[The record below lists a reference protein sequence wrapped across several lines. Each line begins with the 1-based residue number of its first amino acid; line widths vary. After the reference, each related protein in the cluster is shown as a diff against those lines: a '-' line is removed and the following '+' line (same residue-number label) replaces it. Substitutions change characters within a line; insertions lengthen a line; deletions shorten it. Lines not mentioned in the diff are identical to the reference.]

1 MIQVMGFPPFPGDD
15 SSPDWQILLHG
26 HFLPYA
32 LPTFFFAQFNPVSV
46 SYTPLDNSK
55 KFLSPCS
62 IILSNICKWLLFLL
76 SHYLA
81 QPIWIRSFI
90 FSCYPLPLAFSNF
103 FGICA
108 QNLSL
113 KKNVLTA
120 LKWKCPNLGM
130 RLFSQKLLVESHTHW
145 VSCTYTFSCYIKQ
158 LRFLIQMFPVQIL
171 SHETSFS
178 ALGMIRRKD
187 QYCDRWKGYFSHRS
201 CRNNLE
207 EVLLLWKRDTVFP
220 KRKF

>member
-1 MIQVMGFPPFPGDD
+1 MIQVMGFPPLPGDD

-32 LPTFFFAQFNPVSV
+32 LPTVFFAQFNPVSV

-81 QPIWIRSFI
+81 QSIWIGSFI
-90 FSCYPLPLAFSNF
+90 FSCYPLPLAFSIF
-103 FGICA
+103 WYLCS
-108 QNLSL
+108 NLSL
-113 KKNVLTA
+113 KKNVPTA

-145 VSCTYTFSCYIKQ
+145 VSCTYIFSCYIK
-158 LRFLIQMFPVQIL
+158 
-171 SHETSFS
+171 
-178 ALGMIRRKD
+178 
-187 QYCDRWKGYFSHRS
+187 
-201 CRNNLE
+201 
-207 EVLLLWKRDTVFP
+207 
-220 KRKF
+220 

>member
-1 MIQVMGFPPFPGDD
+1 MIQVMGFPPLPGDD

-113 KKNVLTA
+113 KK
-120 LKWKCPNLGM
+120 KCSDGFEM
-130 RLFSQKLLVESHTHW
+130 EMSKSR
-145 VSCTYTFSCYIKQ
+145 
-158 LRFLIQMFPVQIL
+158 
-171 SHETSFS
+171 HETFLSEASSWKPYTLGLMYLYFQLLHQAA
-178 ALGMIRRKD
+178 ALLDSNVPGSD
-187 QYCDRWKGYFSHRS
+187 FVSW
-201 CRNNLE
+201 NLIHST
-207 EVLLLWKRDTVFP
+207 WHD
-220 KRKF
+220 